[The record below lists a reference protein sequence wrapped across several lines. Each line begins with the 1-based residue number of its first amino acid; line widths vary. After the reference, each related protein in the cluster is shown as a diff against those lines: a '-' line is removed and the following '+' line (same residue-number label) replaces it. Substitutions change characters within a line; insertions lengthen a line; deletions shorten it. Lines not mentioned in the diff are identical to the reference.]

1 MTKVD
6 KITLITVAIS
16 TDEIGQIT
24 KTESSSDV
32 IAEVR
37 SVSRSEFMEGSQT
50 GLAPTFV
57 FRVSMFA
64 YTSQT
69 VVKYKNVKYNIYRT
83 YETDDNY
90 VELYCEREVG
100 VSDG

>member
-6 KITLITVAIS
+6 KITLITEVIN
-16 TDEIGQIT
+16 TDAIGQIT
-24 KTESSSDV
+24 TTETTSDL

-50 GLAPTFV
+50 GLAPSFV
-57 FRVSMFA
+57 FRVSMFG
-64 YTSQT
+64 YTAQKIL
-69 VVKYKNVKYNIYRT
+69 VYKGVRYSIYRT

>member
-6 KITLITVAIS
+6 KITLITEVIN
-16 TDEIGQIT
+16 TDAIGQIT
-24 KTESSSDV
+24 TTETTSDL

-50 GLAPTFV
+50 GLAPSFV
-57 FRVSMFA
+57 FRVSMFG
-64 YTSQT
+64 YTSQKIL
-69 VVKYKNVKYNIYRT
+69 VYQGVRYSIYRT